1 MISVF
6 NVTKEKL
13 LVLQQL
19 NINIAHLNFQSEN
32 KFTVSVESFSEVENG
47 DTIDIFYKK
56 GRVKLFSGVARI
68 SNQTTD
74 RIGNKTI
81 EVALEFPMLS
91 KREFKKVILNDEF
104 FLGKD
109 VSNPDDM
116 NNSILHIIAER
127 LGFTKENTDFDLTK
141 TYYNA
146 GMSANA
152 NIPFTLFKKGDRWI
166 DELTTILDSVGG
178 WIYLDEN
185 YRLIYRSYTDVK
197 FKPLIKEFTVNEIY
211 TTLPYKFTS
220 GTNNGAKIEFDR
232 FELSDE
238 KKEVFKAEKKAY
250 VKVGERLNLKLKY
263 TTDIV
268 VEPNIKSCKVYY
280 YVDEEPI
287 YIDDYSLYVK
297 FNLNANSGEIEVD
310 NTFTHD
316 IYIDDVIIEARALTK
331 YADNSTILK
340 DKTVLEE
347 LQEDFLKLGK
357 NKYIQTFYMSRGK
370 AVTEF
375 YNKVRDTHSIDITID
390 FQPQYELGDKVSIEG
405 QEYCINKI
413 SHSFDSTKGYST
425 KLSLIQILDPDF
437 LNIVWKE
444 SETVNPDKPS
454 MDLDFVNSAIED
466 AKEDISKDVLDKA
479 NNYTEE
485 IKQELENQLAEGVK
499 KLENINKEINETIL
513 DVQTELDTE
522 KDRLNKLNNDLLE
535 VEIELKNEIQS
546 EQDKLNNLAQD
557 LLNKEEGLKN
567 QIEIESDRITSTI
580 TEVSKVES
588 KYGDITTEHTTQIEQ
603 NKTDISLK
611 SSKTEVDAITQRVS
625 NAESAIT
632 TNTNAISLKAS
643 QSSVDNITGEVEKM
657 DAELKIQAGQI
668 ATKVSSTTYEQ
679 DKINTSNR
687 LTTAETSITQNA
699 EVIAL
704 KASKLDVDNLTGR
717 LQTAETSIIQNTE
730 AIILKSSKTEVDAIT
745 QRVSNAE
752 SAITT
757 NTNAISLKASQSSV
771 DNITGEVEK
780 MDAELKIQAGQI
792 ATKVSSTTYEQDK
805 INTSNRLTTAETSI
819 TQNAEVIAL
828 KASKIE
834 VDAIAQRM
842 STAETSITTNTNAIS
857 LKASQSDVNALT
869 GRVQETEASILVEA
883 GKITQE
889 VTDRK
894 TAVTEL
900 EKKVTAN
907 STAITQTST
916 DITLMAQSIENH
928 DDLLNSGSHIISQI
942 NIAPGAISINA
953 DKVNIGNGIILVE
966 KITNMDAATNS
977 AQATANN
984 ANTAASTAQTTANT
998 ANTTAS
1004 NAQNAANVAQTT
1016 ANEAK
1021 ANAATAQTAATNA
1034 QNSASTANTA
1044 ATNAQSS
1051 ANTANTLL
1059 NDIANDNKLTASEKQ
1074 STKLEWDTIVSEKV
1088 GIEAEATRYS
1098 VDKTTYTNSY
1108 NTLNSY
1114 ITPLL
1119 SNLTITSDIV
1129 GTTFRTNF
1137 NSYYTARQT
1146 LLNAVSAKAKQI
1158 ADTAQT
1164 AAESANI
1171 AASNAQ
1177 STANTAQNSANSAQS
1192 SANSANENISSGF
1205 VTINA
1210 NTRFNGDAEIVSQG
1224 TNETTII
1231 RGGNITFTRNGE
1243 AITTFRNMAFGSV
1256 STDSTGSATVSFPK
1270 LINPVI
1276 KTMLRS
1282 ANFPVGT
1289 ALASVF
1295 CRAEL
1300 IESSTNTYKF
1310 FIGGSSTTTIVPTD
1324 ITTNA
1329 SQALHNQSMETTL
1342 KKSYFTVNGLAEI
1355 DITESYSGAN
1365 VAGSFAQIPEFN
1377 YQIQR
1382 KEGSSWVTLIN
1393 ENHKM
1398 NCMIFTSGS
1407 KTSLRIRARVDNS
1420 VVSRV
1425 QEYFKAFTS
1434 VTDTGYRIVISITQP
1449 YATVSP
1455 CRYESRWTTGS
1466 CGGADGDN
1474 TFENIYSVG
1483 IVNPKTIFTLATSHF
1498 LNYQIISNAS
1508 QVSTGA
1514 VGGNGIV
1521 DYIIIEQ

>member
-1 MISVF
+1 MNHKIEHIFKDNGFEGNHNKMISVF

-81 EVALEFPMLS
+81 EVALEFPVLS

-127 LGFTKENTDFDLTK
+127 LGFTKENTDFDLAK

-185 YRLIYRSYTDVK
+185 YRLIYHSYTDVK

-250 VKVGERLNLKLKY
+250 VQVGERLNLKLKY

-390 FQPQYELGDKVSIEG
+390 FQPQYELGDKVSFKG

-485 IKQELENQLAEGVK
+485 IKQELENQLAEDVK

-668 ATKVSSTTYEQ
+668 ATKVSSTIYEQ

-704 KASKLDVDNLTGR
+704 KASKT
-717 LQTAETSIIQNTE
+717 
-730 AIILKSSKTEVDAIT
+730 
-745 QRVSNAE
+745 
-752 SAITT
+752 
-757 NTNAISLKASQSSV
+757 
-771 DNITGEVEK
+771 
-780 MDAELKIQAGQI
+780 
-792 ATKVSSTTYEQDK
+792 
-805 INTSNRLTTAETSI
+805 
-819 TQNAEVIAL
+819 
-828 KASKIE
+828 E

-977 AQATANN
+977 AQSSANS
-984 ANTAASTAQTTANT
+984 ANTAASNAQTTANT

-1034 QNSASTANTA
+1034 QNSANTANTA

-1098 VDKTTYTNSY
+1098 VDKTTYTNSFDA
-1108 NTLNSY
+1108 LNSY

-1256 STDSTGSATVSFPK
+1256 STDSNGSATVSFPK

-1300 IESSTNTYKF
+1300 IDSSTNTYKF

-1355 DITESYSGAN
+1355 GITDTTGDHRVGQ
-1365 VAGSFAQIPEFN
+1365 VAGSFTQIPEFN

-1407 KTSLRIRARVDNS
+1407 RTSLRIRARVDNS
-1420 VVSRV
+1420 VISRV

-1434 VTDTGYRIVISITQP
+1434 VTDTGYRIVISIIQP

-1455 CRYESRWTTGS
+1455 CCYIDSWTTG
-1466 CGGADGDN
+1466 GGGDEAPLDYYYYAKSN
-1474 TFENIYSVG
+1474 
-1483 IVNPKTIFTLATSHF
+1483 NPKTIFTLATSHF